1 MRKAFFF
8 FAILASLHSKGQL
21 LFNQYYTGANQD
33 LYDVRMVNT
42 TTGYASGNKG
52 LIAKTQDGGTTW
64 SPLNTGTNK
73 AIWQTASAPAD
84 TIGTTFYAVTDL
96 SLIMKT
102 TDGGS
107 SFQFLTIG
115 LPAGSFLTGVQ
126 CLDNNYVYACGSN
139 GTNGVFIRSTDG
151 GLNWQIIN
159 INRPLFINKISFTDS
174 LNGYAAASDNTTSTG
189 TIYKTTDGGYTWS
202 LVHTVGKLMVSCMA
216 IDANNC
222 IAVGLG
228 GNILVT
234 KDGGANWV
242 NKSNYTNDIYG
253 IKKLNAT
260 KFYACGGA
268 ILDSTF
274 IYTSADAGETWKK
287 EYIGYKG
294 RLSQLS
300 FNTAGR
306 LFCSGQ
312 NGIVLRS
319 AWGTA
324 VPTIQQQTNLM
335 LYPNPAKNVLHIGGL
350 DDINGSCY
358 TVFSLD
364 GRVVKNGTLLSNQLS
379 IADLNTGIYLLQIK
393 TPRSDKRIL
402 QRFQV
407 L

>member
-21 LFNQYYTGANQD
+21 LFNQYYTGVSQD

-42 TTGYASGNKG
+42 MTGYASGNKG
-52 LIAKTQDGGTTW
+52 LIVKTQDGGTTW
-64 SPLNTGTNK
+64 SQLNTGTNK
-73 AIWQTASAPAD
+73 AIWQTAGVASD
-84 TIGTTFYAVTDL
+84 TSGTTFYAVTDL
-96 SLIMKT
+96 SFVMKT

-107 SFQFLTIG
+107 SFQFLTTG

-151 GLNWQIIN
+151 GLNWHITT
-159 INRPLFINKISFTDS
+159 INRPLFLNKISFTDS
-174 LNGYAAASDNTTSTG
+174 LNGYAAASDNSASTG
-189 TIYKTTDGGYTWS
+189 TIYKTTDGGYTWT
-202 LVHTVGKLMVSCMA
+202 LVHTAGKLMISCLA

-234 KDGGANWV
+234 KDGGANWG
-242 NKSNYTNDIYG
+242 NKSTYVNDIYG
-253 IKKLNAT
+253 IKKLSAT
-260 KFYACGGA
+260 KFYAYGGA
-268 ILDSTF
+268 ILDSAF

-287 EYIGYKG
+287 EYTGYKG
-294 RLSQLS
+294 RLSQIS

-319 AWGTA
+319 AWGTG
-324 VPTIQQQTNLM
+324 VQPIQQQANLM

-350 DDINGSCY
+350 DDINSSRY

-364 GRVVKNGTLLSNQLS
+364 GRIVKNGTLHISQLS
-379 IADLNTGIYLLQIK
+379 VADLQTGTYLLQIE
-393 TPRSDKRIL
+393 SAQHNSIL

>member
-21 LFNQYYTGANQD
+21 LFNQYYTGVNQD
-33 LYDVRMVNT
+33 MYDVRMVNT
-42 TTGYASGNKG
+42 MTGYASGNKG
-52 LIAKTQDGGTTW
+52 LIVKTQDGGTTW
-64 SPLNTGTNK
+64 SQLNTGTNK
-73 AIWQTASAPAD
+73 AIWQTAGVASD
-84 TIGTTFYAVTDL
+84 TSGTTFYAVTDL
-96 SLIMKT
+96 SFVMKT

-107 SFQFLTIG
+107 SFQFLTTG

-151 GLNWQIIN
+151 GLNWHITT
-159 INRPLFINKISFTDS
+159 INRPLFLNKISFTDS
-174 LNGYAAASDNTTSTG
+174 LNGYAAASDNSASTG
-189 TIYKTTDGGYTWS
+189 TIYKTTDGGYTWT
-202 LVHTVGKLMVSCMA
+202 LVHTAGKLMISCLA

-234 KDGGANWV
+234 KDGGANWG
-242 NKSNYTNDIYG
+242 NKSTYVNDMYG
-253 IKKLNAT
+253 IKKLSAT

-268 ILDSTF
+268 ILDSAF

-287 EYIGYKG
+287 EYTGYKG
-294 RLSQLS
+294 RLSQIS

-319 AWGTA
+319 VWGTG
-324 VPTIQQQTNLM
+324 VQPIQQQANLM

-350 DDINGSCY
+350 DDINSSRY

-364 GRVVKNGTLLSNQLS
+364 GRIVKNGTLHISQLS
-379 IADLNTGIYLLQIK
+379 VADLQTGTYLLQIE
-393 TPRSDKRIL
+393 SAQHNSIL